1 ETPTQVAP
9 RPPGGMP
16 PWGPVNFRWW
26 NYVLAFLTIFAAA
39 VALGRRRGFGQKAVR
54 LWAGV
59 AVLAMALSLGALA
72 TACNDTFVGPKTTPV
87 TTGTPANTYKITL
100 VGTLGSDGSIKRA
113 ATVNL
118 AVAP

>member
-1 ETPTQVAP
+1 
-9 RPPGGMP
+9 M
-16 PWGPVNFRWW
+16 
-26 NYVLAFLTIFAAA
+26 AFFIISAAA
-39 VALGRRRGFGQKAVR
+39 VALGRRRGFSQKSIR

-59 AVLAMALSLGALA
+59 AALAMAVSLGALA

-100 VGTLGSDGSIKRA
+100 VGTLGSDGSIKRS